1 MRDDELQVL
10 GKSRKLSK
18 REKWTIAVCAIV
30 IIGIVVALGVWGH
43 NLFANEQDVH
53 VRKTPGEPTIVP
65 ELQEC
70 VDSLLTSWLDSI
82 NGMQGQVIVMEVQTG
97 EIVAMVGRERNFEGK
112 FQPCKNFA
120 YQQELGSLTK
130 TASLLAALETGE
142 VKLSDVV
149 DVGAGIWDID
159 GEHMMLDHN
168 WRRGGYGQITLDYA
182 LAVSSN
188 IGISKTVRN
197 VYKGH
202 ELDFF
207 SKLDSMSF
215 GYPNNIAGIDGLK
228 PTSYNS
234 PRDSDWAN
242 WMLCWS
248 AIGYERKIAP
258 IQMLT
263 FYNAIANDGKMMKPT
278 LKTGEVEVINPQI
291 ASKDN
296 IATMQ
301 VMLDHVVSEGLGRK
315 AGTPILRVAGKTG
328 TSQVAEYDF
337 GENNYVSE
345 YQVCFCGYFP
355 ADEPKYSMIVSLN
368 KLGLPASGGGMAG
381 VVFHYIVEQMIAHG
395 MPTVFVVDEEKKDTV
410 KITPDNIRSL
420 TDSLSRRDDGYRI
433 HLGVPVE

>member
-10 GKSRKLSK
+10 GKSRKLIR

-30 IIGIVVALGVWGH
+30 IIGIVVALGIWGH
-43 NLFANEQDVH
+43 NLFANEQDVQ

-82 NGMQGQVIVMEVQTG
+82 NGMQGQVIVMEVQSG

-142 VKLSDVV
+142 VKMSDVV

-207 SKLDSMSF
+207 LKLDSMSF

-278 LKTGEVEVINPQI
+278 LKTGDVEVINPQI
-291 ASKDN
+291 ASAKN
-296 IATMQ
+296 IKLMQ
-301 VMLDHVVSEGLGRK
+301 GALEHVVSQGLGRK
-315 AGTPILRVAGKTG
+315 AGTPLILVAGKTG
-328 TSQVAEYDF
+328 TSQVGEYYQ
-337 GENNYVSE
+337 GEESVSE
-345 YQVCFCGYFP
+345 YQLAFCGYFP
-355 ADEPKYSMIVSLN
+355 ADAPKYSMIVSMN
-368 KLGLPASGGGMAG
+368 KIGLPASGGGMSGAL
-381 VVFHYIVEQMIAHG
+381 FHDIVEQMIAHG
-395 MPTVFVVDEEKKDTV
+395 MPTVFVVDDEKKDTV
-410 KITPDNIRSL
+410 MITPDNIRSL

-433 HLGVPVE
+433 HLGVPAE